1 MCVHTPMPLDH
12 LAAKLGQTGKL
23 LFTRVGRELIRPIW
37 GFSNRF
43 FKKPVIPR
51 LTREFPDLTLAA
63 SVKSPN
69 SRPKLTKTQTKQP
82 TAPPRRAACK
92 TSTITRRKTQ
102 KTHGSQYA
110 GKARAARSAD
120 TATPRGRVR
129 GKPTYATGDSGPRAR
144 SRATQTST
152 DVETSE
158 TAQSS
163 AENRTTART
172 LDGVERNAPSRWR
185 RETAWPNPLREAAR
199 VKKPPRTKNNCS
211 STCWSGGDGLGSPA
225 MVTNEARAARTSSPA
240 RWCQA
245 RPLVEYAPRRTPCL
259 VAASPPR
266 R

>member
-110 GKARAARSAD
+110 GKARAARSAG
-120 TATPRGRVR
+120 TASPRGRVR
-129 GKPTYATGDSGPRAR
+129 GKPAHATGATPGP
-144 SRATQTST
+144 
-152 DVETSE
+152 
-158 TAQSS
+158 
-163 AENRTTART
+163 
-172 LDGVERNAPSRWR
+172 
-185 RETAWPNPLREAAR
+185 
-199 VKKPPRTKNNCS
+199 
-211 STCWSGGDGLGSPA
+211 
-225 MVTNEARAARTSSPA
+225 ARA
-240 RWCQA
+240 
-245 RPLVEYAPRRTPCL
+245 LVRHRPRRTSRRAKRPSPQPCRRRGREDDGQD
-259 VAASPPR
+259 PR
-266 R
+266 RRRAECSVATAPRNGVAHP